1 MSTIPYFLLLLF
13 ALTSCVSSKKYNNS
27 ISENQ
32 KLSGIIQEFQND
44 TTYRSQAHRHLKEQ
58 FEILQRDQNQLN
70 QEYLTLKKS
79 YDNYVSSALSN
90 TEKLNIALKNQQE
103 ELKRKE
109 TLLKEREQKLM
120 EFLKMVSRLDSIS
133 NMINQIVKNALIG
146 FKPEELTVELKGGK
160 IYVLMNENLLFK
172 SGSATVEKKGRD
184 ALGLLAG
191 ALMKNDNI
199 SILVEGHTD
208 NIPIK
213 TNIYKDNWDL
223 SVSRATS
230 IVRILTQDNQIE
242 PQRIVASGRG
252 EYYPIETNQNADG
265 RAKNRR
271 TEIILVP
278 NLDELYQLISNI

>member
-1 MSTIPYFLLLLF
+1 MSTIPYFLLLLV
-13 ALTSCVSSKKYNNS
+13 ALTSCVSSKKYNSS

-120 EFLKMVSRLDSIS
+120 EFQKMVSRQDSIS

-208 NIPIK
+208 NIPMS
-213 TNIYKDNWDL
+213 L
-223 SVSRATS
+223 S
-230 IVRILTQDNQIE
+230 RILCT
-242 PQRIVASGRG
+242 
-252 EYYPIETNQNADG
+252 Y
-265 RAKNRR
+265 
-271 TEIILVP
+271 
-278 NLDELYQLISNI
+278 

>member
-120 EFLKMVSRLDSIS
+120 EFQKMVSRQDSIS